1 MANNNDNSGAAMA
14 IGFVAAGAL
23 IMGAL
28 LFALLAFA
36 SLVLTI
42 VCFTA
47 WNKPIQFFGG
57 TITPKEARAF
67 VRRGLI
73 GACLVPAF
81 AFFTCALFGVAIR
94 PDFVIH
100 LPIGGYA
107 LGSIVVTY
115 HIEKAK
121 AEAAQSA
128 EAMQAVITP
137 QTSPR
142 ASRTVEPLPPEY
154 ATEERETEREP
165 FRFATW
171 DDEEEL
177 RK

>member
-23 IMGAL
+23 IMGAFV
-28 LFALLAFA
+28 FALLAFA
-36 SLVLTI
+36 SFVLTV
-42 VCFTA
+42 VCFMA
-47 WNKPIQFFGG
+47 WNKPIEFCGE
-57 TITPKEARAF
+57 TLTPEDARAF

-73 GACLVPAF
+73 GACLVPSF
-81 AFFTCALFGVAIR
+81 AFFASGLFGVPVRA
-94 PDFVIH
+94 DWVIY

-107 LGSIVVTY
+107 LGSVVVTY

-121 AEAAQSA
+121 AEAAQSEA
-128 EAMQAVITP
+128 AMQALLP
-137 QTSPR
+137 QQPV
-142 ASRTVEPLPPEY
+142 RTAQTIEPLPSEH
-154 ATEERETEREP
+154 AEHQRHAEREP

>member
-14 IGFVAAGAL
+14 IAFVGAGMLIAGAL
-23 IMGAL
+23 I
-28 LFALLAFA
+28 FALLAFA
-36 SLVLTI
+36 SFVLTV

-47 WNKPIQFFGG
+47 WNKPIQFCGE
-57 TITPKEARAF
+57 TLTPEDARGF

-73 GACLVPAF
+73 GACLVPSF
-81 AFFTCALFGVAIR
+81 AFFASGLFGVPIR
-94 PDFVIH
+94 ADWVIY

-107 LGSIVVTY
+107 LGSVVVTY
-115 HIEKAK
+115 HLEKAK
-121 AEAAQSA
+121 AEAAQSEA
-128 EAMQAVITP
+128 AMQALLP
-137 QTSPR
+137 QQPARQTH
-142 ASRTVEPLPPEY
+142 TIEPLPSGY
-154 ATEERETEREP
+154 AEHQRQTEREP

>member
-1 MANNNDNSGAAMA
+1 MANNNDNSGAAVA
-14 IGFVAAGAL
+14 IGFIGAGMLIAGAFV
-23 IMGAL
+23 
-28 LFALLAFA
+28 FAVLAFA
-36 SLVLTI
+36 SLVLTL

-47 WNKPIQFFGG
+47 WNKPIQFCGE
-57 TITPKEARAF
+57 TLTPEDARAF

-81 AFFTCALFGVAIR
+81 AFFASVLFAVPIR
-94 PDFVIH
+94 ADWVIY

-107 LGSIVVTY
+107 LGSVVVTY
-115 HIEKAK
+115 HLEKAK

-128 EAMQAVITP
+128 AAMQALLSP
-137 QTSPR
+137 QPVRQTQ
-142 ASRTVEPLPPEY
+142 TIEPLPAEY
-154 ATEERETEREP
+154 AEHRRQTEREP
-165 FRFATW
+165 YRFATW